1 MDLKGDIEM
10 TKKPD
15 GKLSER
21 ELTPQNKGADRVAR
35 LKVFKDGDVSK
46 LGLDGPD
53 EASFAHLRDAV
64 GSRDRDFF
72 NGLVSQ
78 LGTAGSQDREPD
90 ERTINFML
98 SVVKGIEPRD
108 QLEAMLGTQM
118 AAVHVAT
125 MDAAA
130 HLAQAENILERDSAE
145 RAFNKLT
152 RTFSAQMET
161 LKRYRTGGEQKV
173 TVSVSEGGQAI
184 VGNVTQASR
193 QTAPD
198 KAATSPPALNDAR
211 VVPMPILQEP
221 ECAQVRQRRKSNR

>member
-1 MDLKGDIEM
+1 MDLKGDTEM

-21 ELTPQNKGADRVAR
+21 ELTPHNKGADRVAR

-46 LGLDGPD
+46 LRLEGPD
-53 EASFAHLRDAV
+53 EAHLMDAV
-64 GSRDRDFF
+64 GSKDRDFI

-125 MDAAA
+125 MDTAAR
-130 HLAQAENILERDSAE
+130 LAQAENILERDSAE

-152 RTFSAQMET
+152 RTFVAQIEA
-161 LKRYRTGGEQKV
+161 LKCYRTGGEQNV

-221 ECAQVRQRRKSNR
+221 ECAQVRQRRKSDR